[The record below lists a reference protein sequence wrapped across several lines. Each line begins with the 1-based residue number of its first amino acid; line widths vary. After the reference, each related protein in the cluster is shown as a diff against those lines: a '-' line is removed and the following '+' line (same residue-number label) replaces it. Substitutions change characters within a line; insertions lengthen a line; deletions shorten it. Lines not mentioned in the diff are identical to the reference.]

1 MNTERAQPRA
11 DIPSESESTEP
22 SSPAAEQSPSCLTQW
37 VSALT
42 RWATG
47 AAAAD
52 RVSSQDRVL
61 ASWAV
66 EEGQGEDEN
75 RQEGV
80 SRTRA
85 WRDEGDVRDE
95 LNLSSLSLTALP
107 ASLLPTLRT
116 LNVIGNHLSSLPAQ
130 LPSELRDLYA
140 SDNRLTGLPALPS
153 RLRHL
158 HLMANEL
165 VSLPAELPSRLRS
178 LTVDGNQLT
187 DLPALPATIEE
198 LSASNNQLTSLPD
211 LPARLRR
218 LDVSENQLT
227 SLPDLP
233 ARLHYLD
240 ASDNQLTSLPEI
252 PARLRYLDVSE
263 NRLTDLPDTL
273 SVGLEMLGASNNQL
287 TGLPAT
293 LLTQLGGASSI
304 DLRSNPIPAPVLAD
318 LASAM
323 RGADYAGPQVLLS
336 MPLQPVEHQP
346 RLLHEVVADWLADEP
361 GAVDAWQGFA
371 EEPGAEDFA
380 RFLERLAGTV
390 NYGHRPFR
398 DQVAELLLQAAMR
411 PALREQLFE
420 LANGSTAS
428 CEDRVT
434 LTWNGMQT
442 ARLNADVKE
451 GLYDNRLDQLLQ
463 YGRVMFRLEALD
475 DIARETVS
483 SLRRADPEANIDE
496 IEVYL
501 AYQTQ
506 LRDPLELRHIA
517 PDMRFLNLAD
527 VTPDEVAKA
536 ETSVREQEA
545 TGLAEFLATR
555 WEPWDTVVRRIA
567 PDDHAAMRDRLADA
581 LEDEFPTRLNERLAE
596 HGLTED
602 VDARRVVGAQILSE
616 IAREIKGELMNRVLR
631 EHGLEP

>member
-11 DIPSESESTEP
+11 GIPFESESTEP
-22 SSPAAEQSPSCLTQW
+22 TSAAAGQSLSCLPQW
-37 VSALT
+37 AAALT

-52 RVSSQDRVL
+52 RVASQDRVL
-61 ASWAV
+61 ASWAA
-66 EEGQGEDEN
+66 EEGQGEGEN

-116 LNVIGNHLSSLPAQ
+116 LNVIGNQLSSLPAQ
-130 LPSELRDLYA
+130 LPGGLRDLYA
-140 SDNRLTGLPALPS
+140 SDNRLTSLPALPS

-187 DLPALPATIEE
+187 HLPALPATIEE
-198 LSASNNQLTSLPD
+198 FSASNNQLTSLPD

-233 ARLHYLD
+233 ARLRYLD
-240 ASDNQLTSLPEI
+240 ASDNQLTSLPDI
-252 PARLRYLDVSE
+252 PARIGYLDVSE
-263 NRLTDLPDTL
+263 NQLTDLPGTL
-273 SVGLEMLGASNNQL
+273 PVGLEMLGASNNQL

-293 LLTQLGGASSI
+293 VLTQLGSASSI

-318 LASAM
+318 LASAT

-336 MPLQPVEHQP
+336 MPLQPMEHQSRP
-346 RLLHEVVADWLADEP
+346 LHEVVADWLADQP

-371 EEPGAEDFA
+371 AEPGAQDFA
-380 RFLERLAGTV
+380 LFLERLAGTV
-390 NYGHRPFR
+390 NYGHQAFR
-398 DQVAELLLQAAMR
+398 EQVAENLLQAAMR
-411 PALREQLFE
+411 PALRERLFE

-428 CEDRVT
+428 CEDRIT

-463 YGRVMFRLEALD
+463 HGRVMFRLEALD
-475 DIARETVS
+475 DIARKTVS
-483 SLRRADPEANIDE
+483 SLRGADPQANIDE

-506 LRDPLELRHIA
+506 LRDQLELRHIA
-517 PDMRFLNLAD
+517 TDMRFLNLAD
-527 VTPDEVAKA
+527 VTPDDVARA

-545 TGLAEFLATR
+545 AGLADFLATR

-596 HGLTED
+596 HGLTDD

-616 IAREIKGELMNRVLR
+616 IAREIKGELMHKVLR